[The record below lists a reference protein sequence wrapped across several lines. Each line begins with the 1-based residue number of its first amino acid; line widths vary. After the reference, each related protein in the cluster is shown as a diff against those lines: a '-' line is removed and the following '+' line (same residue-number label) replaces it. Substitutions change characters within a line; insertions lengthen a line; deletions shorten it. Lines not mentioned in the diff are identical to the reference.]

1 MLFLKAYFLHYLKI
15 FKVINYDFVFIHRE
29 ILPAGPPILE
39 WFIAKVLQKKIIYDF
54 DDAIWNTD
62 LKNEPLLQKLV
73 KWRGKV
79 ASICKWSYKVSC
91 GNEYLYSY
99 ARRHNSSVVL
109 NPTTIDTKELHNPH
123 RYAVIKNPNEIVIG
137 WTGTHSTIKYLH
149 DIAPVIKHL
158 EDTNPHV
165 RFVVIADKKPD
176 LDLKSILFIPWSK
189 ENEGRDLM
197 KFDIGIMPLTDDE
210 WSQGKCGFKAL
221 QYMALGIP
229 CVASPVGVNK
239 KIIDDSIN
247 GFLCT
252 TPYQWLEALSTLI
265 YDAHLRKEMGLRAR
279 EKVIKDYSVDSNA
292 AVFLSLFQ

>member
-29 ILPAGPPILE
+29 ILPVGPPILE
-39 WFIAKVLQKKIIYDF
+39 WFIAKILRKKIIYDF

-62 LKNEPLLQKLV
+62 LKYEPRLQKIL
-73 KWRGKV
+73 KWRSKV

-91 GNEYLYSY
+91 GNEYLCSY
-99 ARRHNSSVVL
+99 ALQYNSSVVL
-109 NPTTIDTKELHNPH
+109 NPTTIDTDGLHNPAL
-123 RYAVIKNPNEIVIG
+123 YAVNKNQKEIIIG
-137 WTGTHSTIKYLH
+137 WTGTHSTLKYLH
-149 DIAPVIKHL
+149 DITPILKHL
-158 EDTNPHV
+158 ETTNSQV

-176 LDLKSILFIPWSK
+176 LDLKSISFVPWSK
-189 ENEGRDLM
+189 EHEGQDLM
-197 KFDIGIMPLTDDE
+197 KFDIGIMPLTDDK

-239 KIIDDSIN
+239 KIIDHASN

-252 TPYQWLEALSTLI
+252 TSSQWQGALSTLI
-265 YDAHLRKEMGLRAR
+265 SDVQLRKEMGVRAR